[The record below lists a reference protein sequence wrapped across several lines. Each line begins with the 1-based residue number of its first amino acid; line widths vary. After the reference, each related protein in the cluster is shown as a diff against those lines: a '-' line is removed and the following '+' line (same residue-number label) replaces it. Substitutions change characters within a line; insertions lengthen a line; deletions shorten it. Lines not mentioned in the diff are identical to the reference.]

1 MTLNQVELQ
10 VNTARSK
17 WAPWILTARPKTL
30 VASFVPVLVGTLLAK
45 GTTGTFNGWI
55 ALCMFVCSVFIQT
68 GTNLINDAI
77 DFKKGADGHLRLGPV
92 RVTQLGL
99 LSPQQVFW
107 AGMMSFFLAFLVGIP
122 LIIQGGSLI
131 LIALVISAICGYL
144 YTGGPAPL
152 AYSGLGDFFVVIFF
166 GWVCTCASYY
176 LQTGTIDG
184 WAFLAGTQVGLHSTV
199 MIAVNNLR
207 DIAGD
212 AQVGKRT
219 LAVRFGVFFGR
230 CEITCLVFL
239 PFLLSMLWFIPG
251 MMNPAIIPF
260 MCFPQALRL
269 VNNVWHTEP
278 SAAYNGFLAQGAFL
292 HLLFG
297 ALLGLGFTL

>member
-1 MTLNQVELQ
+1 MSLNQVELQ
-10 VNTARSK
+10 VNAARSK

-30 VASFVPVLVGTLLAK
+30 IASFVPVLVGTLLAK

-55 ALCMFVCSVFIQT
+55 ALCMLVCAIFIQT

-77 DFKKGADGHLRLGPV
+77 DFNKGADGFKRLGPV
-92 RVTQLGL
+92 RATQLGL
-99 LSPQQVFW
+99 ISSQQVFW
-107 AGMMSFFLAFLVGIP
+107 AGMISFFIGFLVGIP
-122 LIIQGGSLI
+122 LIIQGGVLV
-131 LIALVISAICGYL
+131 LIALMISALCGYL

-166 GWVCTCASYY
+166 GWVSTSASYF
-176 LQTGTIDG
+176 LQTGTVNL
-184 WAFLAGTQVGLHSTV
+184 WVLLAGTQVGLHSTV
-199 MIAVNNLR
+199 MIAINNLR
-207 DIAGD
+207 DIEGD

-219 LAVRFGVFFGR
+219 LAVRFGPYFAR

-260 MCFPQALRL
+260 ICTPQALRL
-269 VNNVWHTEP
+269 VNNVWYTEP
-278 SAAYNGFLAQGAFL
+278 SSVYNGFLAQGAFL

-297 ALLGLGFTL
+297 GLLGLGFIL